1 MAKTISGVIEHEYI
15 VKKSRFIVL
24 LAPVSSRD
32 EAMQYLAQRQT
43 RYPDARHQCWALLAP
58 PDSGMA
64 DDGEPSGTA
73 GKPIMNVLQHND
85 MTNIFAL
92 VTRYFGGIKLGAG
105 GLVRAYS
112 QATVEALDLADIV
125 VVEKQL
131 QAVFS
136 ADFAEERDI
145 RYQLEQ
151 LGLAPN
157 IDYNSQGIS
166 ATLTLP
172 ESKQAQVEEVLK
184 ALRIEPLPSFQ

>member
-1 MAKTISGVIEHEYI
+1 MAKTITEVIEHEYV
-15 VKKSRFIVL
+15 VKKSRFIAL

-32 EAMQYLAQRQT
+32 EAMQYLAQRQVQ
-43 RYPDARHQCWALLAP
+43 YPDARHQCWALLAP

-85 MTNIFAL
+85 LTNVFAL

-112 QATVEALDLADIV
+112 QATVEALDKAEVVTLEAQLSGAFNANFAD
-125 VVEKQL
+125 
-131 QAVFS
+131 
-136 ADFAEERDI
+136 ERDI

-151 LGLAPN
+151 LAITPT
-157 IDYNSQGIS
+157 IDYSSQGITVQLS
-166 ATLTLP
+166 FAQSKQPQVLEALTL
-172 ESKQAQVEEVLK
+172 
-184 ALRIEPLPSFQ
+184 LRIEPLPSFD